1 MAMSRMVCTMSAR
14 PRTGMRRGA
23 ASLALVGAQ
32 KRQLFDE
39 ARRRLE
45 FLAGMQVLFGVQSDS
60 MNTVDETN
68 FANAIWIL
76 SGMIDEVG
84 FIARLGS
91 VHDLI

>member
-1 MAMSRMVCTMSAR
+1 
-14 PRTGMRRGA
+14 
-23 ASLALVGAQ
+23 
-32 KRQLFDE
+32 
-39 ARRRLE
+39 
-45 FLAGMQVLFGVQSDS
+45 MQVLFGVQSDS